1 MYVEKRDG
9 RKEKVDINKIRKVLL
24 FTTEGLDNVDFL
36 EIELDAQIH
45 FYDGI
50 KTKDIHRILIDTA
63 ISKISIAT
71 PNYSYVA
78 SRLMLYDLY
87 KEISYKRNLKIKEKK
102 RYGDYIFEIYNP
114 EKFYETLIDLTEKN
128 IYGKYIIENYTK
140 DEIIELLSYIQP
152 ERDYR
157 FTYAGI
163 KTLIDRY
170 LVKDL
175 DGKVAEL
182 PQEMYM
188 LIAMTLAI
196 PERKEKRV
204 EYAKKFYDLLSEHK
218 VSVATPILLNARRN
232 ELQLSSCFVLTIDDD
247 LHNIFENITHSAL
260 ISKFAGG
267 LGIYIGKLR
276 GLGAPIRGY
285 QNASSGVIPV
295 VKVINDVMVY
305 VNQLGIRKG
314 SASITL
320 DIWHTDILDFL
331 EIKTN
336 AGDERKKAHDI
347 HPAISIP
354 DIFMKRLLNKEDF
367 TLFNPYYTKNV
378 KDGKNLEDFYGEE
391 FEELYLKLEK
401 ELPEKAKIKINSF
414 KLWKMLLTVIFETG
428 EPYVFFRD
436 TANRLN
442 PNKHKGMIYSSNLCM
457 EITQNMKAFAIENQ
471 KIENDK
477 CIKERRLGDVV
488 VCNLGAINLGVV
500 DDFSELEE
508 ITKYL
513 VRMIDNT
520 IDINN
525 LPIQDAIYTNKKYRS
540 IGIGV
545 ANYHY
550 HLAKKNIKFD
560 SEENIEY
567 TDKLFENIAYYVM
580 KASNELAKEK
590 GKYEYFDGSDWSKGV
605 FFGRNVE
612 DIQKESIEKGTNL
625 SWIDLYENIKKYG
638 LRNAYLLAIMP
649 TGSTSII
656 IGATSSIEP
665 VFARFYKEENQSG
678 IIPQVPPEVDKYFWF
693 YKTAYDINQEF
704 IIKLASVRQ
713 KWIDQAQSLTLFI
726 KPDEITGGD
735 LSNLYILAWKSGL
748 KTLYYVRSKSKT
760 DITDDCEMCST

>member
-1 MYVEKRDG
+1 MHVEKRDG

-24 FTTEGLDNVDFL
+24 FATEGLDNVDFL

-50 KTKDIHRILIDTA
+50 KTKDIHKILIDTA
-63 ISKISIAT
+63 ISKISIAN

-152 ERDYR
+152 KRDYK

-196 PERKEKRV
+196 PESKEKRV

-305 VNQLGIRKG
+305 V
-314 SASITL
+314 S
-320 DIWHTDILDFL
+320 
-331 EIKTN
+331 
-336 AGDERKKAHDI
+336 
-347 HPAISIP
+347 
-354 DIFMKRLLNKEDF
+354 
-367 TLFNPYYTKNV
+367 
-378 KDGKNLEDFYGEE
+378 
-391 FEELYLKLEK
+391 
-401 ELPEKAKIKINSF
+401 
-414 KLWKMLLTVIFETG
+414 
-428 EPYVFFRD
+428 
-436 TANRLN
+436 
-442 PNKHKGMIYSSNLCM
+442 C
-457 EITQNMKAFAIENQ
+457 
-471 KIENDK
+471 
-477 CIKERRLGDVV
+477 
-488 VCNLGAINLGVV
+488 
-500 DDFSELEE
+500 
-508 ITKYL
+508 
-513 VRMIDNT
+513 
-520 IDINN
+520 
-525 LPIQDAIYTNKKYRS
+525 
-540 IGIGV
+540 
-545 ANYHY
+545 
-550 HLAKKNIKFD
+550 
-560 SEENIEY
+560 
-567 TDKLFENIAYYVM
+567 
-580 KASNELAKEK
+580 
-590 GKYEYFDGSDWSKGV
+590 
-605 FFGRNVE
+605 
-612 DIQKESIEKGTNL
+612 
-625 SWIDLYENIKKYG
+625 
-638 LRNAYLLAIMP
+638 
-649 TGSTSII
+649 
-656 IGATSSIEP
+656 
-665 VFARFYKEENQSG
+665 
-678 IIPQVPPEVDKYFWF
+678 
-693 YKTAYDINQEF
+693 
-704 IIKLASVRQ
+704 
-713 KWIDQAQSLTLFI
+713 
-726 KPDEITGGD
+726 
-735 LSNLYILAWKSGL
+735 
-748 KTLYYVRSKSKT
+748 
-760 DITDDCEMCST
+760 

>member
-24 FTTEGLDNVDFL
+24 FTTEGLNDVDFL

-50 KTKDIHRILIDTA
+50 KTKDIHKILIDTA
-63 ISKISIAT
+63 ISKISVAT

-87 KEISYKRNLKIKEKK
+87 KEISYKRKLKIKEKK

-114 EKFYETLIDLTEKN
+114 EKFYETLIDLVEKN
-128 IYGKYIIENYTK
+128 IYGKYLIENYSK
-140 DEIIELLSYIQP
+140 DEMFELFSYIQP
-152 ERDYR
+152 KRDYK

-196 PERKEKRV
+196 PESKEKRV

-276 GLGAPIRGY
+276 GMGAPIRGY
-285 QNASSGVIPV
+285 QNASSGIIPV

-401 ELPEKAKIKINSF
+401 ELPEKAKIRINSF

-457 EITQNMKAFAIENQ
+457 EITQNMKPFVIENQ
-471 KIENDK
+471 RIESDK
-477 CIKERRLGDVV
+477 CVKERRFGDVV
-488 VCNLGAINLGVV
+488 VCNLGAINLGVI

-508 ITKYL
+508 IARYL

-525 LPIQDAIYTNKKYRS
+525 LPIPDAVYTNKKYRS

-567 TDKLFENIAYYVM
+567 TDKLFENIAYYVL

-590 GKYEYFDGSDWSKGV
+590 GMYEYFDGSDWSKGI
-605 FFGRNVE
+605 FFGRSVE
-612 DIQKESIEKGTNL
+612 EIQKESMEKGTNL
-625 SWIDLYENIKKYG
+625 DWIGLYENIKKHG
-638 LRNAYLLAIMP
+638 LRNAYLLALMP

-656 IGATSSIEP
+656 IGATPSIEP

-693 YKTAYDINQEF
+693 YKPAYDINQEF
-704 IIKLASVRQ
+704 IIRLASVRQ

-726 KPDEITGGD
+726 KPEEITGGD

-748 KTLYYVRSKSKT
+748 KTIYYVRSRSKT